1 VVAPAAITIYIVV
14 AFIQFADRIL
24 PVKYPG
30 LGAIIIVISI
40 TIIGVFSYT
49 LFFRWFLSGMDEL
62 LRRTPLTKM
71 IYTSIKDLF
80 GAFMGEK
87 KMFNQPVMVLMFK
100 EAGIHKIGFITQ
112 KDLSE
117 FGIQDLVAVYF
128 PHSYNFSGNLYL
140 VPRENIKP
148 LENFP
153 SADALKFVVSGGVVN
168 VSDEEK
174 K

>member
-1 VVAPAAITIYIVV
+1 
-14 AFIQFADRIL
+14 
-24 PVKYPG
+24 
-30 LGAIIIVISI
+30 
-40 TIIGVFSYT
+40 
-49 LFFRWFLSGMDEL
+49 
-62 LRRTPLTKM
+62 
-71 IYTSIKDLF
+71 
-80 GAFMGEK
+80 MGEK